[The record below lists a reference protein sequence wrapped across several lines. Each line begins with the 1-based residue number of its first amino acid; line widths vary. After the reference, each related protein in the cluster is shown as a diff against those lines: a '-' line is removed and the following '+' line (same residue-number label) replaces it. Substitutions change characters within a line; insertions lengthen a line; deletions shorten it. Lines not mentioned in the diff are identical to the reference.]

1 MPKKHPDQPKK
12 YPGWLKKTAVVF
24 FWLAIWQLVC
34 LKLDNPI
41 LLVGPAETV
50 KVFAAQLFTP
60 SFWQAAG
67 FSFGRICLGFFLA
80 FFAGLATGALSCR
93 FRLIGDLLELP
104 IQLMKAIPVASF
116 VILALIW
123 TGSRNLSVLISFAVV
138 YPMIH
143 ISTQTGVKSADKKLL
158 QMAFVFR
165 VPLWKRLFYIY
176 RPALFPY
183 LISACKTALAL
194 AFKSGIA
201 AEVIGVPTGSIG
213 EGLYQAKIYLDT
225 ASLFSWTLTIILLS
239 VLFEKILL
247 RLLTLAAGKGN
258 PAL

>member
-1 MPKKHPDQPKK
+1 MWKNCPD
-12 YPGWLKKTAVVF
+12 WLKKIIIVL
-24 FWLAIWQLVC
+24 FWLLVWQLVC
-34 LKLDNPI
+34 LKMNNPI
-41 LLVGPAETV
+41 LLVGPAETIR
-50 KVFAAQLFTP
+50 VFSGQLFTL

-93 FRLIGDLLELP
+93 FRLAGDLLDLP
-104 IQLMKAIPVASF
+104 IQLMKATPVASF

-143 ISTQTGVKSADKKLL
+143 ISTQAGLSSADPKLL
-158 QMAFVFR
+158 QMASVFR
-165 VPLWKRLFYIY
+165 VSARKRFFYIY

-183 LISACKTALAL
+183 LISSCKTALAL

-201 AEVIGVPTGSIG
+201 AEVIGVPSGSVG

-239 VLFEKILL
+239 ILFEKILL
-247 RLLTLAAGKGN
+247 RLLTFAAGKGN
-258 PAL
+258 PII